1 MLDSIKTRLTE
12 IKDNF
17 SDIQTKL
24 SMPDVINDQ
33 KQYASLS
40 KEYSNLKPIVEK
52 FEEYIQCESNI
63 SSAEEV
69 LNESDMD
76 LAELAK
82 EEIKETPKTQQNF
95 QPVIKNIFTK
105 HIKRGCEWPKG
116 HPDESDFKFC
126 GKDRFED
133 KPYCL
138 EHCAVAYVIPEKEET
153 EKQQITQSI

>member
-52 FEEYIQCESNI
+52 FEE
-63 SSAEEV
+63 
-69 LNESDMD
+69 
-76 LAELAK
+76 
-82 EEIKETPKTQQNF
+82 
-95 QPVIKNIFTK
+95 
-105 HIKRGCEWPKG
+105 
-116 HPDESDFKFC
+116 
-126 GKDRFED
+126 
-133 KPYCL
+133 
-138 EHCAVAYVIPEKEET
+138 
-153 EKQQITQSI
+153 